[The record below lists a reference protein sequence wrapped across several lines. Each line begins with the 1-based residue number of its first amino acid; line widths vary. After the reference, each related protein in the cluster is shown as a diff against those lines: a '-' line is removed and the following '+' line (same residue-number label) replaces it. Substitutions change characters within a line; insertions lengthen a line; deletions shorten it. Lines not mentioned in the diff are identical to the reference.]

1 MVKIHERVKRQRIY
15 FNNQKTRPLA
25 TRINQLKKLKKVIQ
39 KYEEEILEALNKDL
53 NKSRAEAYLTE
64 IGVIYHEISEFIKKL
79 PKWSKVKK
87 VPTPI
92 THMPGKSY
100 IMSEPYGVA
109 LIISPWNYPFQ
120 LTMAPLIGAI
130 AGGNTVVIK
139 PSEYSFHTAQV
150 IYNIIHE
157 TFDEDYVAVILGGTD
172 VSQALLEERFDY
184 IFFTGS
190 VEVGKIVM
198 ESASKYLTPVTL
210 ELGGK
215 SPAIVTNSANLD
227 LAAKRIVFGKLVNAG
242 QTCVAPDY
250 ILVDEVVKDA
260 LVDKIK
266 ACVKAF
272 YGDDVIQDISY
283 PKIINEK
290 HFNRIMGYINASS
303 FTYGGNSN
311 SQTLK
316 IAPTLLDDVKLSDPV
331 MQEEIFGPV
340 LPIITYKELNE
351 ALKLIHSKEKPLA
364 LYLFTEEK
372 EIERL
377 VIEQTSFGGGCIND
391 TIMHVAHKHL
401 PFGGVGSS
409 GIGAYHGKASFD
421 TFTHKKSVYK
431 KSKWLDIELRYPPYT
446 DSKLKWLKK
455 LLK

>member
-1 MVKIHERVKRQRIY
+1 MVNIHERVKRQKTFY
-15 FNNQKTRPLA
+15 QNQKTRPLT
-25 TRINQLKKLKKVIQ
+25 TRINLLKRLKKVIE
-39 KYEEEILEALNKDL
+39 KHEEEILEALYKDL
-53 NKSRAEAYLTE
+53 NKSRGEAYLTE
-64 IGVIYHEISEFIKKL
+64 IGVIYHEITQVIKKL
-79 PKWSKVKK
+79 PKWSKNKRVS
-87 VPTPI
+87 TPI

-100 IMSEPYGVA
+100 IISEPYGVT

-150 IYNIIHE
+150 IYKICHE
-157 TFDEDYVAVILGGTD
+157 TFDEDYVSVILGGTD

-198 ESASKYLTPVTL
+198 EAASKYLTPVTL

-250 ILVDEVVKDA
+250 ILVDEMVKEP
-260 LVDKIK
+260 LVEKIK

-272 YGDDVIQDISY
+272 YGDDVIQDLSY

-290 HFNRIMGYINASS
+290 HFNRIMGYINESGFS
-303 FTYGGNSN
+303 YGGNAN

-316 IAPTLLDDVKLSDPV
+316 IAPTLLEDVKLDDPV
-331 MQEEIFGPV
+331 MTEEIFGPV
-340 LPIITYKELNE
+340 LPIITYKNLND

-377 VIEQTSFGGGCIND
+377 VIEQTSFGGGCVND
-391 TIMHVAHKHL
+391 TIMHVAHKYL
-401 PFGGVGSS
+401 PFGGVGYS
-409 GIGAYHGKASFD
+409 GMGAYHGKASFD
-421 TFTHKKSVYK
+421 TFTHKKSIYK
-431 KSKWLDIELRYPPYT
+431 KSKWLDINLRYPPFT
-446 DSKLKWLKK
+446 ETKVKLIRRFLK
-455 LLK
+455 